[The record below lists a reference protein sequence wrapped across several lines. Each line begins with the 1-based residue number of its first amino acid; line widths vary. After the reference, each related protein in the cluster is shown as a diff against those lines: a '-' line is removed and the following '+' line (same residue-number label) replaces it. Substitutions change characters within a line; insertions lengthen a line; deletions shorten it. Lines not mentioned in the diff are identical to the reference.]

1 MLSLLLRGEADEA
14 ADDWLLVPPPPP
26 ADSNPLTTWNGVR
39 GGDDVFISPLVISEK
54 KKKTFITQLLR
65 PPLSTVSL

>member
-54 KKKTFITQLLR
+54 IYTFIF
-65 PPLSTVSL
+65 